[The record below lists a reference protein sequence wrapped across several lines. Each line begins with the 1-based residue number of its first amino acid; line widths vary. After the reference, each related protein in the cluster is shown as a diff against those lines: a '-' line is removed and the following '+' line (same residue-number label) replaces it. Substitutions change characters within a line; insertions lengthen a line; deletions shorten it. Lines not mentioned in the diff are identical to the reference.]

1 MRWSQSFRLVAA
13 DLWVEVR
20 LTHID
25 GRWIASADTK
35 VGPSLGLGYFPTE
48 ALEQAL
54 APFEGAIDA
63 LVPDAS
69 LVASPSG

>member
-25 GRWIASADTK
+25 GRWIASADTND
-35 VGPSLGLGYFPTE
+35 GPSLGLGYLPTE

-54 APFEGAIDA
+54 APFEGAIDDLMRGA
-63 LVPDAS
+63 PEI
-69 LVASPSG
+69 PYWR